1 MIRGLSSSKQALV
14 VLKYIKIIL
23 DSRFWF
29 LYLSP
34 SLDASSY
41 GCNGEGLS
49 HIFGGVIFFSDDYR
63 CFNGFEFVLEG
74 GVTGLRFGCCP
85 NGTIRLKTLN

>member
-1 MIRGLSSSKQALV
+1 MTHKTLTLGRKLARLWDKKTESIITPTEHS
-14 VLKYIKIIL
+14 KIIL

-41 GCNGEGLS
+41 GCNGVGLS
-49 HIFGGVIFFSDDYR
+49 HLFGGVVFFQ
-63 CFNGFEFVLEG
+63 G
-74 GVTGLRFGCCP
+74 
-85 NGTIRLKTLN
+85 